1 MTLLRLTNKKQ
12 KSKENYGK
20 ISRKKAAKKNTW
32 RHKKKVKSKVYIAK
46 SKFQEEKSSQLE
58 SNKIKNFIIKLTQ
71 KMKHENQ
78 NTAG

>member
-1 MTLLRLTNKKQ
+1 MEKLTEKKQ
-12 KSKENYGK
+12 ERK
-20 ISRKKAAKKNTW
+20 ILEA
-32 RHKKKVKSKVYIAK
+32 KKKVKPKVYIAK
-46 SKFQEEKSSQLE
+46 SKFQEEKWSQLE